1 MGFEESFLLF
11 LPKTVSRDSNA
22 FDYSVAIPI
31 EVRIPHSLHSWSNLC
46 FQIRREMKPAKIAD
60 FGITEEFGYL
70 PAHAPALALSAGNE
84 EWDQFGRDIPKLL
97 MGTNFRSRVKALPE
111 FNINKLNGEAEIQR
125 AMLILSYIGQSY
137 QWSENNPATVMPANL
152 AIPWHQVGKLV
163 GRPPILSYQSYASD
177 NWRRFDASGPIEC
190 GNIGLLQCFLGGQ
203 DEEWFI
209 LIHIE
214 IEKKAGK
221 ALKAIEDAQN
231 AVSEN
236 DADQLEVALTNLRS
250 ALAAMYEVL
259 GRMPERCDPYIYFH
273 RVRPYI
279 FGWRNN
285 PSLPD
290 GVIYEGVDE
299 YQGVGQK
306 FRGETG
312 AQSAIIPAMDA
323 VLGIDHERDELREYL
338 MEMRMYMPPRHVA
351 FIEAVEAGPSV
362 RNFVTMAQRL
372 SLTTVFNDCVEL
384 VANFRAMHLEYAG
397 TYIHAQAQA
406 TPGNPS
412 AVGTGGTPF
421 MTYLRKHR
429 DETKTQTLP

>member
-1 MGFEESFLLF
+1 
-11 LPKTVSRDSNA
+11 
-22 FDYSVAIPI
+22 
-31 EVRIPHSLHSWSNLC
+31 
-46 FQIRREMKPAKIAD
+46 MKPAKIAD

-70 PAHAPALALSAGNE
+70 PTYDPAQSLSAGNE
-84 EWDQFGRDIPKLL
+84 EWDQFGKDLPKLL
-97 MGTNFRSRVKALPE
+97 MGTSFRSRVKALPK
-111 FNINKLNGEAEIQR
+111 FNIEKLSGEAEVQR
-125 AMLILSYIGQSY
+125 AMLILSYIGQAY
-137 QWSENNPATVMPANL
+137 QWSENTAAHVMPANL
-152 AIPWHQVGKLV
+152 AMPWYEVGKLV

-177 NWRRFDASGPIEC
+177 NWRRFDKGGDIAC

-221 ALKAIEDAQN
+221 ALKAIEDAQH
-231 AVSEN
+231 AVLEK
-236 DADQLEVALTNLRS
+236 DAEKVEAALIKLRN

-299 YQGVGQK
+299 YKGVGQN

-312 AQSAIIPAMDA
+312 AQSAIIPAMDGI
-323 VLGIDHERDELREYL
+323 LGIEHERDELREYL
-338 MEMRMYMPPRHVA
+338 MEMRTYMPPKHVA

-362 RNFVTMAQRL
+362 RNFAISAKRS
-372 SLTTVFNDCVEL
+372 SLTNVFNESVEL
-384 VANFRAMHLEYAG
+384 VAKFRAMHLEYAG

-429 DETKTQTLP
+429 DETKVQTI

>member
-1 MGFEESFLLF
+1 
-11 LPKTVSRDSNA
+11 
-22 FDYSVAIPI
+22 
-31 EVRIPHSLHSWSNLC
+31 
-46 FQIRREMKPAKIAD
+46 MKPAKIAD

-70 PAHAPALALSAGNE
+70 PTYDPAQSLSAGNE
-84 EWDQFGRDIPKLL
+84 EWDQFGKDLPKLL
-97 MGTNFRSRVKALPE
+97 MGTSFRSRVKALPK
-111 FNINKLNGEAEIQR
+111 FNIEKLSGEAEVQR
-125 AMLILSYIGQSY
+125 AMLILSYIGQAY
-137 QWSENNPATVMPANL
+137 QWSENTAAHVMPANL
-152 AIPWHQVGKLV
+152 AMPWYEVGKLV

-177 NWRRFDASGPIEC
+177 NWRRFDKGGDIAC

-221 ALKAIEDAQN
+221 ALKAIEDAQH
-231 AVSEN
+231 AVLEN
-236 DADQLEVALTNLRS
+236 DAEKVEAALIKLRN

-299 YQGVGQK
+299 YKGVGQN

-312 AQSAIIPAMDA
+312 AQSAIIPAMDGI
-323 VLGIDHERDELREYL
+323 LGIEHERDELREYL
-338 MEMRMYMPPRHVA
+338 MEMRTYMPPKHVA

-362 RNFVTMAQRL
+362 RNFSVSAKRS
-372 SLTTVFNDCVEL
+372 SLTNVFNESVEL
-384 VANFRAMHLEYAG
+384 VAKFRAMHLEYAG

-429 DETKTQTLP
+429 DETKVQTI

>member
-1 MGFEESFLLF
+1 M
-11 LPKTVSRDSNA
+11 N
-22 FDYSVAIPI
+22 
-31 EVRIPHSLHSWSNLC
+31 
-46 FQIRREMKPAKIAD
+46 PAKIAD
-60 FGITEEFGYL
+60 YGITEEFGYL
-70 PAHAPALALSAGNE
+70 PAHDPAQSLSAGNE
-84 EWDQFGRDIPKLL
+84 EWDQFGKDLPKLL
-97 MGTNFRSRVKALPE
+97 MGTNFRKRVQALPK
-111 FNINKLNGEAEIQR
+111 FNIDKLNGEAQIQR
-125 AMLILSYIGQSY
+125 AMLVLSYIGQAY
-137 QWSENNPATVMPANL
+137 QWSDNEAATVMPQVL
-152 AIPWHQVGKLV
+152 AKPWYEVGKLV

-177 NWRRFDASGPIEC
+177 NWRRFDKAGPIEC

-209 LIHIE
+209 LIHID

-221 ALKAIEDAQN
+221 ALKAIEEAQA
-231 AVSEN
+231 AVVAQDSEKVE
-236 DADQLEVALTNLRS
+236 AALIKMRAALT
-250 ALAAMYEVL
+250 AMYEVL

-290 GVIYEGVDE
+290 GVVYEGVDE
-299 YQGVGQK
+299 YKGVGQK

-312 AQSAIIPAMDA
+312 AQSAIIPAMDG
-323 VLGIDHERDELREYL
+323 VLGIEHEKDELREYL
-338 MEMRMYMPPRHVA
+338 MEMRTYMPPKHVA
-351 FIEAVEAGPSV
+351 FIQAVEAGPSV
-362 RNFVTMAQRL
+362 RNFVTTVKKS
-372 SLTTVFNDCVEL
+372 SLTQVFNDCIEL

-421 MTYLRKHR
+421 MIYLRKHR
-429 DETKTQTLP
+429 DETKKQTV

>member
-1 MGFEESFLLF
+1 
-11 LPKTVSRDSNA
+11 
-22 FDYSVAIPI
+22 
-31 EVRIPHSLHSWSNLC
+31 
-46 FQIRREMKPAKIAD
+46 MKAVKISD

-70 PAHAPALALSAGNE
+70 PAYEPAQSLSAGNE
-84 EWDQFGRDIPKLL
+84 EWDQYGKDLPKLL
-97 MGTNFRSRVKALPE
+97 MGTNFRARVRALPS
-111 FNINKLNGEAEIQR
+111 FNVAALKGEAEIQR
-125 AMLILSYIGQSY
+125 AMLVLSYIGQAY
-137 QWSENNPATVMPANL
+137 QWSENSAATLMPSNL
-152 AIPWHQVGKLV
+152 AKPWFEVGKLV

-177 NWRRFDASGPIEC
+177 NWRRFDKSGPIAC

-221 ALKAIEDAQN
+221 ALKAIEDAQA
-231 AVSEN
+231 AVVGN
-236 DADQLEVALTNLRS
+236 DADQVENALTNLRT
-250 ALAAMYEVL
+250 ALAAMYAVL
-259 GRMPERCDPYIYFH
+259 DRMPERCDPYIYFH

-299 YQGVGQK
+299 YKGIGQK

-312 AQSAIIPAMDA
+312 AQSAIIPAMDG
-323 VLGIDHERDELREYL
+323 VLGIEHERDELREYL
-338 MEMRMYMPPRHVA
+338 MEMRTYMPPKHVA

-362 RNFVTMAQRL
+362 RNFVTSAQRS
-372 SLTTVFNDCVEL
+372 SLTSVFNECVEL

-397 TYIHAQAQA
+397 RYIHAQAQA

-429 DETKTQTLP
+429 DETKKQTL

>member
-1 MGFEESFLLF
+1 
-11 LPKTVSRDSNA
+11 
-22 FDYSVAIPI
+22 
-31 EVRIPHSLHSWSNLC
+31 
-46 FQIRREMKPAKIAD
+46 MKPAKIAD

-111 FNINKLNGEAEIQR
+111 FKIDKLNGEAEIQR

-137 QWSENNPATVMPANL
+137 QWSENSPATVMPANL
-152 AIPWHQVGKLV
+152 AILWHQVGKLV

-177 NWRRFDASGPIEC
+177 NWRRFDAAGPVAC

-221 ALKAIEDAQN
+221 ALKAIEDAQS
-231 AVSEN
+231 AVSKD
-236 DADQLEVALTNLRS
+236 DADQLEVALNNLRS

-290 GVIYEGVDE
+290 GVNYEGVAE

-338 MEMRMYMPPRHVA
+338 MEMRMYMPPRHAA

-362 RNFVTMAQRL
+362 RNFVTIAKRA

>member
-1 MGFEESFLLF
+1 
-11 LPKTVSRDSNA
+11 
-22 FDYSVAIPI
+22 
-31 EVRIPHSLHSWSNLC
+31 
-46 FQIRREMKPAKIAD
+46 MKPVKIAD

-70 PAHAPALALSAGNE
+70 PSHAPALSLSAGNE

-97 MGTNFRSRVKALPE
+97 MGTDFRSRVKALPK
-111 FNINKLNGEAEIQR
+111 FNLDKLNGEAEIQR

-137 QWSENNPATVMPANL
+137 QWSEDNPATVMPANL

-209 LIHIE
+209 LIHID

-221 ALKAIEDAQN
+221 ALKAIEDAQS
-231 AVSEN
+231 AVSTN
-236 DADQLEVALTNLRS
+236 AADQVEVALTNLRN

-259 GRMPERCDPYIYFH
+259 GRMPEKCDPYIYFH

-285 PSLPD
+285 PSLPN

-323 VLGIDHERDELREYL
+323 VLGIEHERDELREYL

-362 RNFVTMAQRL
+362 RNFVTAAKQL
-372 SLTTVFNDCVEL
+372 SLTTVFNECVEL

-429 DETKTQTLP
+429 DETKKQTLP

>member
-1 MGFEESFLLF
+1 
-11 LPKTVSRDSNA
+11 
-22 FDYSVAIPI
+22 
-31 EVRIPHSLHSWSNLC
+31 
-46 FQIRREMKPAKIAD
+46 MKLAKIAD
-60 FGITEEFGYL
+60 YGITEEFGYL
-70 PAHAPALALSAGNE
+70 PSYDPAQSLSAGNE
-84 EWDQFGRDIPKLL
+84 EWDQFGKDLPKLL
-97 MGTNFRSRVKALPE
+97 MGTNFRKRVQALPK
-111 FNINKLNGEAEIQR
+111 FNIDKLNGEAEIQR
-125 AMLILSYIGQSY
+125 AMLVLSYIGQAY
-137 QWSENNPATVMPANL
+137 QWSDNEAATVMPQVL
-152 AIPWHQVGKLV
+152 AKPWYEVGKLV

-177 NWRRFDASGPIEC
+177 NWRRFDKAGPIEC

-209 LIHIE
+209 LIHID

-221 ALKAIEDAQN
+221 ALKAIEEAQA
-231 AVSEN
+231 AVVAQDGEKVE
-236 DADQLEVALTNLRS
+236 AALIKMRAALT
-250 ALAAMYEVL
+250 AMYEVL

-290 GVIYEGVDE
+290 GVVYEGVDE
-299 YQGVGQK
+299 YKGVGQK

-312 AQSAIIPAMDA
+312 AQSAIIPAMDG
-323 VLGIDHERDELREYL
+323 VLGIEHEKDELREYL
-338 MEMRMYMPPRHVA
+338 MEMRTYMPPKHVA
-351 FIEAVEAGPSV
+351 FIQAVEAGPSV
-362 RNFVTMAQRL
+362 RNFVTTIKKS
-372 SLTTVFNDCVEL
+372 SLTQVFNDCIEL

-421 MTYLRKHR
+421 MIYLRKHR
-429 DETKTQTLP
+429 DETKKQTV

>member
-1 MGFEESFLLF
+1 MRMS
-11 LPKTVSRDSNA
+11 
-22 FDYSVAIPI
+22 
-31 EVRIPHSLHSWSNLC
+31 
-46 FQIRREMKPAKIAD
+46 KPAKIAD
-60 FGITEEFGYL
+60 YGITEEFGYL
-70 PAHAPALALSAGNE
+70 PAHDPAQSLSAGNE
-84 EWDQFGRDIPKLL
+84 EWDQFGKDLPKLL
-97 MGTNFRSRVKALPE
+97 MGTNFRKRVQALPK
-111 FNINKLNGEAEIQR
+111 FNIDKLNGEAEIQR
-125 AMLILSYIGQSY
+125 AMLVLSYIGQAY
-137 QWSENNPATVMPANL
+137 QWSDNEAATVMPQVL
-152 AIPWHQVGKLV
+152 AKPWYEVGKLV

-177 NWRRFDASGPIEC
+177 NWRRFDKAGPIEC

-209 LIHIE
+209 LIHID

-221 ALKAIEDAQN
+221 ALKAIEEAQA
-231 AVSEN
+231 AVVAQDSEKVE
-236 DADQLEVALTNLRS
+236 AALIKMRAALT
-250 ALAAMYEVL
+250 AMYEVL

-290 GVIYEGVDE
+290 GVVYEGVDE
-299 YQGVGQK
+299 YKGVGQK

-312 AQSAIIPAMDA
+312 AQSAIIPAMDG
-323 VLGIDHERDELREYL
+323 VLGIEHEKDELREYL
-338 MEMRMYMPPRHVA
+338 MEMRTYMPPKHVA
-351 FIEAVEAGPSV
+351 FIQAVEAGPSV
-362 RNFVTMAQRL
+362 RNFVTTVKKS
-372 SLTTVFNDCVEL
+372 SLTQVFNDCIEL

-421 MTYLRKHR
+421 MIYLRKHR
-429 DETKTQTLP
+429 DETKKQTV

>member
-1 MGFEESFLLF
+1 
-11 LPKTVSRDSNA
+11 
-22 FDYSVAIPI
+22 
-31 EVRIPHSLHSWSNLC
+31 
-46 FQIRREMKPAKIAD
+46 MKPAKIAD

-70 PAHAPALALSAGNE
+70 PTYDPAQSLSAGNE
-84 EWDQFGRDIPKLL
+84 EWDQFGKDLPKLL
-97 MGTNFRSRVKALPE
+97 MGTNFRSRVKALPK
-111 FNINKLNGEAEIQR
+111 FNIEKLSGEAEVQR
-125 AMLILSYIGQSY
+125 AMLILSYIGQAY
-137 QWSENNPATVMPANL
+137 QWSENTAAHVMPANL
-152 AIPWHQVGKLV
+152 ALPWYEVGKLV

-177 NWRRFDASGPIEC
+177 NWRRFDKSGDIAC

-221 ALKAIEDAQN
+221 ALKAIEDAQH
-231 AVSEN
+231 AVLEN
-236 DADQLEVALTNLRS
+236 DAEKVEAALINLRN

-299 YQGVGQK
+299 YKGVGQN

-312 AQSAIIPAMDA
+312 AQSAIIPAMDGI
-323 VLGIDHERDELREYL
+323 LGIEHERDELREYL
-338 MEMRMYMPPRHVA
+338 MEMRTYMPPKHVA

-362 RNFVTMAQRL
+362 RNFAVSAKRS
-372 SLTTVFNDCVEL
+372 SLTNVFNESVEL
-384 VANFRAMHLEYAG
+384 VAKFRAMHLEYAG

-412 AVGTGGTPF
+412 AVGTGGTPL

-429 DETKTQTLP
+429 DETKVQTI

>member
-1 MGFEESFLLF
+1 ML
-11 LPKTVSRDSNA
+11 
-22 FDYSVAIPI
+22 
-31 EVRIPHSLHSWSNLC
+31 
-46 FQIRREMKPAKIAD
+46 KPAKIAD
-60 FGITEEFGYL
+60 YGITEEFGYL
-70 PAHAPALALSAGNE
+70 PAHDPAQSLSAGNE
-84 EWDQFGRDIPKLL
+84 EWDQFGKDLPKLL
-97 MGTNFRSRVKALPE
+97 MGTNFRKRVQALPK
-111 FNINKLNGEAEIQR
+111 FNIDRLNSEAEIQR
-125 AMLILSYIGQSY
+125 AMLVLSYIGQAY
-137 QWSENNPATVMPANL
+137 QWSDNAAATVMPQVL
-152 AIPWHQVGKLV
+152 AKPWYEVGKLV

-177 NWRRFDASGPIEC
+177 NWRRFDKAGPIEC

-209 LIHIE
+209 LIHID

-221 ALKAIEDAQN
+221 ALKAIEEAQAAVVAQDAEKVE
-231 AVSEN
+231 A
-236 DADQLEVALTNLRS
+236 ALIKMRAALT
-250 ALAAMYEVL
+250 AMYEVL

-290 GVIYEGVDE
+290 GVVYEGVDE
-299 YQGVGQK
+299 YKGVGQK

-312 AQSAIIPAMDA
+312 AQSAIIPAMDG
-323 VLGIDHERDELREYL
+323 VLGIEHEKDELREYL
-338 MEMRMYMPPRHVA
+338 MEMRTYMPPKHVA
-351 FIEAVEAGPSV
+351 FIQAVEAGPSV
-362 RNFVTMAQRL
+362 RNFVTTVKKS
-372 SLTTVFNDCVEL
+372 SLTQVFNDCIEL

-421 MTYLRKHR
+421 MIYLRKHR
-429 DETKTQTLP
+429 DETKKQTV

>member
-1 MGFEESFLLF
+1 
-11 LPKTVSRDSNA
+11 
-22 FDYSVAIPI
+22 
-31 EVRIPHSLHSWSNLC
+31 
-46 FQIRREMKPAKIAD
+46 MKPAKIAD

-70 PAHAPALALSAGNE
+70 PTYDPAQSLSAGNE
-84 EWDQFGRDIPKLL
+84 EWDQFGKDLPKLL
-97 MGTNFRSRVKALPE
+97 MGTSFRSRVKALPKFSIE
-111 FNINKLNGEAEIQR
+111 KLSGEAEVQR
-125 AMLILSYIGQSY
+125 AMLILSYIGQAY
-137 QWSENNPATVMPANL
+137 QWSENTAAHVMPANL
-152 AIPWHQVGKLV
+152 AMPWYEVGKLV

-177 NWRRFDASGPIEC
+177 NWRRFDKGGDIAC

-221 ALKAIEDAQN
+221 ALKAIEDAQH
-231 AVSEN
+231 AVLEN
-236 DADQLEVALTNLRS
+236 DAEKVEAALIKLRN

-299 YQGVGQK
+299 YKGVGQN

-312 AQSAIIPAMDA
+312 AQSAIIPAMDGI
-323 VLGIDHERDELREYL
+323 LGIEHERDELREYL
-338 MEMRMYMPPRHVA
+338 MEMRTYMPPKHVA

-362 RNFVTMAQRL
+362 RNFAISAKRS
-372 SLTTVFNDCVEL
+372 SLTNVFNESVEL
-384 VANFRAMHLEYAG
+384 VAKFRAMHLEYAG

-429 DETKTQTLP
+429 DETKVQTI

>member
-1 MGFEESFLLF
+1 MS
-11 LPKTVSRDSNA
+11 T
-22 FDYSVAIPI
+22 
-31 EVRIPHSLHSWSNLC
+31 
-46 FQIRREMKPAKIAD
+46 PAKIAD
-60 FGITEEFGYL
+60 YGITEEFGYL
-70 PAHAPALALSAGNE
+70 PAHDPAQSLSAGNE
-84 EWDQFGRDIPKLL
+84 EWDQFGKDLPKLL
-97 MGTNFRSRVKALPE
+97 MGTNFRKRVQALPK
-111 FNINKLNGEAEIQR
+111 FNIDKLNGEAEIQR
-125 AMLILSYIGQSY
+125 AMLVLSYIGQAY
-137 QWSENNPATVMPANL
+137 QWSDNEAATVMPQVL
-152 AIPWHQVGKLV
+152 AKPWYEVGKLV

-177 NWRRFDASGPIEC
+177 NWRRFDKAGPIEC

-209 LIHIE
+209 LIHID

-221 ALKAIEDAQN
+221 ALKAIEEAQAAVVAQDAEKVE
-231 AVSEN
+231 A
-236 DADQLEVALTNLRS
+236 ALIKMRA
-250 ALAAMYEVL
+250 ALSAMYEVL

-290 GVIYEGVDE
+290 GVVYEGVDE
-299 YQGVGQK
+299 YKGVGQK

-312 AQSAIIPAMDA
+312 AQSAIIPAMDG
-323 VLGIDHERDELREYL
+323 VLGIEHEKDELREYL
-338 MEMRMYMPPRHVA
+338 MEMRTYMPPKHVA
-351 FIEAVEAGPSV
+351 FIQAVEAGPSV
-362 RNFVTMAQRL
+362 RNFVTTIKKS
-372 SLTTVFNDCVEL
+372 SLTQVFNDCIEL

-421 MTYLRKHR
+421 MIYLRKHR
-429 DETKTQTLP
+429 DETKKQTV

>member
-1 MGFEESFLLF
+1 MRMS
-11 LPKTVSRDSNA
+11 T
-22 FDYSVAIPI
+22 
-31 EVRIPHSLHSWSNLC
+31 
-46 FQIRREMKPAKIAD
+46 PAKIAD
-60 FGITEEFGYL
+60 YGITEEFGYL
-70 PAHAPALALSAGNE
+70 PAHDPAQSLSAGNE
-84 EWDQFGRDIPKLL
+84 EWDQFGKDLPKLL
-97 MGTNFRSRVKALPE
+97 MGTNFRKRVQALPK
-111 FNINKLNGEAEIQR
+111 FNIDKLNGEAEIQR
-125 AMLILSYIGQSY
+125 AMLVLSYIGQAY
-137 QWSENNPATVMPANL
+137 QWSDNQAATVMPQVL
-152 AIPWHQVGKLV
+152 AKPWYEVGKLV

-177 NWRRFDASGPIEC
+177 NWRRFDKTAPIEC

-209 LIHIE
+209 LIHID

-221 ALKAIEDAQN
+221 ALKAIEEAQAAVVAQDAEKVE
-231 AVSEN
+231 A
-236 DADQLEVALTNLRS
+236 ALIKMRA
-250 ALAAMYEVL
+250 ALSAMYEVL

-290 GVIYEGVDE
+290 GVVYEGVDE
-299 YQGVGQK
+299 YKGVGQK

-312 AQSAIIPAMDA
+312 AQSAIIPAMDG
-323 VLGIDHERDELREYL
+323 VLGIEHEKDELREYL
-338 MEMRMYMPPRHVA
+338 MEMRTYMPPKHVA
-351 FIEAVEAGPSV
+351 FIQAVEAGPSV
-362 RNFVTMAQRL
+362 RNFVTTIKKS
-372 SLTTVFNDCVEL
+372 SLTQVFNDCIEL

-421 MTYLRKHR
+421 MIYLRKHR
-429 DETKTQTLP
+429 DETKKQTV

>member
-1 MGFEESFLLF
+1 MRMS
-11 LPKTVSRDSNA
+11 T
-22 FDYSVAIPI
+22 
-31 EVRIPHSLHSWSNLC
+31 
-46 FQIRREMKPAKIAD
+46 PAKIAD
-60 FGITEEFGYL
+60 YGITEEFGYL
-70 PAHAPALALSAGNE
+70 PAHDPAQSLSAGNE
-84 EWDQFGRDIPKLL
+84 EWDQFGKDLPKLL
-97 MGTNFRSRVKALPE
+97 MGINFRKRVQALPK
-111 FNINKLNGEAEIQR
+111 FNIDKLNGEAEIQR
-125 AMLILSYIGQSY
+125 AMLILSYIGQAY
-137 QWSENNPATVMPANL
+137 QWSDNEAATVMPQVL
-152 AIPWHQVGKLV
+152 AKPWYEVGKLV

-177 NWRRFDASGPIEC
+177 NWRRFDQAGPIEC

-209 LIHIE
+209 LIHID

-221 ALKAIEDAQN
+221 ALKAIEEAQAAVVAQDAEKVE
-231 AVSEN
+231 A
-236 DADQLEVALTNLRS
+236 ALIKMRAALT
-250 ALAAMYEVL
+250 AMYEVL

-290 GVIYEGVDE
+290 GVVYEGVDE
-299 YQGVGQK
+299 YKGVGQK

-312 AQSAIIPAMDA
+312 AQSAIIPAMDG
-323 VLGIDHERDELREYL
+323 VLGIEHEKDELREYL
-338 MEMRMYMPPRHVA
+338 MEMRTYMPPKHVA

-362 RNFVTMAQRL
+362 RNFVTTIKKS
-372 SLTTVFNDCVEL
+372 SLTQVFNDCIEL
-384 VANFRAMHLEYAG
+384 VANFRAMHLQYAG

-421 MTYLRKHR
+421 MIYLRKHR
-429 DETKTQTLP
+429 DETKKQTV

>member
-1 MGFEESFLLF
+1 
-11 LPKTVSRDSNA
+11 
-22 FDYSVAIPI
+22 
-31 EVRIPHSLHSWSNLC
+31 
-46 FQIRREMKPAKIAD
+46 MKLAKIAD
-60 FGITEEFGYL
+60 YGITEEFGYL
-70 PAHAPALALSAGNE
+70 PSYDPAQSLSAGNE
-84 EWDQFGRDIPKLL
+84 EWDQFGKDLPKLL
-97 MGTNFRSRVKALPE
+97 MGTNFRKRVNALPK
-111 FNINKLNGEAEIQR
+111 FNIDKLNGEAQIQR
-125 AMLILSYIGQSY
+125 AMLVLSYIGQAY
-137 QWSENNPATVMPANL
+137 QWSDNKAATVMPEVL
-152 AIPWHQVGKLV
+152 AKPWYEVGKLV

-177 NWRRFDASGPIEC
+177 NWRRFDKTGPIEC

-209 LIHIE
+209 LIHID

-221 ALKAIEDAQN
+221 ALKAIEQAQEAVVAQDAEKVE
-231 AVSEN
+231 A
-236 DADQLEVALTNLRS
+236 ALIKMRAALT
-250 ALAAMYEVL
+250 AMYEVL

-290 GVIYEGVDE
+290 GVVYEGVDE
-299 YQGVGQK
+299 YKGVGQK

-312 AQSAIIPAMDA
+312 AQSAIIPAMDG
-323 VLGIDHERDELREYL
+323 VLGIEHEKDELRDYL
-338 MEMRMYMPPRHVA
+338 MEMRTYMPPKHVA
-351 FIEAVEAGPSV
+351 FIQAVEAGPSV
-362 RNFVTMAQRL
+362 RNFVTTIKKS
-372 SLTTVFNDCVEL
+372 SLTQVFNDCIEL

-421 MTYLRKHR
+421 MIYLRKHR
-429 DETKTQTLP
+429 DETKKQTV

>member
-1 MGFEESFLLF
+1 MRMS
-11 LPKTVSRDSNA
+11 T
-22 FDYSVAIPI
+22 
-31 EVRIPHSLHSWSNLC
+31 
-46 FQIRREMKPAKIAD
+46 PAKIAD
-60 FGITEEFGYL
+60 YGITEEFGYL
-70 PAHAPALALSAGNE
+70 PAHDPAQSLSAGNE
-84 EWDQFGRDIPKLL
+84 EWDQFGKDLPKLL
-97 MGTNFRSRVKALPE
+97 MGTNFRKRVQALPK
-111 FNINKLNGEAEIQR
+111 FNIDKLNGEAEIQR
-125 AMLILSYIGQSY
+125 AMLVLSYIGQAY
-137 QWSENNPATVMPANL
+137 QWSDNQAATVMPQVL
-152 AIPWHQVGKLV
+152 AKPWYEVGKLV

-177 NWRRFDASGPIEC
+177 NWRRFDKAAPIEC

-209 LIHIE
+209 LIHID

-221 ALKAIEDAQN
+221 ALKAIEEAQGAVVAQDAEKVE
-231 AVSEN
+231 A
-236 DADQLEVALTNLRS
+236 ALIKMRA
-250 ALAAMYEVL
+250 ALSAMYEVL

-290 GVIYEGVDE
+290 GVVYEGVDE
-299 YQGVGQK
+299 YKGVGQK

-312 AQSAIIPAMDA
+312 AQSAIIPAMDG
-323 VLGIDHERDELREYL
+323 VLGIEHEKDELREYL
-338 MEMRMYMPPRHVA
+338 MEMRTYMPPKHVA
-351 FIEAVEAGPSV
+351 FIQAVEAGPSV
-362 RNFVTMAQRL
+362 RNFVTTIKKS
-372 SLTTVFNDCVEL
+372 SLTQVFNDCIEL

-421 MTYLRKHR
+421 MIYLRKHR
-429 DETKTQTLP
+429 DETKKQTV

>member
-1 MGFEESFLLF
+1 
-11 LPKTVSRDSNA
+11 
-22 FDYSVAIPI
+22 
-31 EVRIPHSLHSWSNLC
+31 
-46 FQIRREMKPAKIAD
+46 MKPAKIAD
-60 FGITEEFGYL
+60 YGITEEYGYL
-70 PAHAPALALSAGNE
+70 PSYDPAQSLSPGNE
-84 EWDQFGRDIPKLL
+84 EWDQFGKDLPKLL
-97 MGTNFRSRVKALPE
+97 MGTNFRQRVKALPQ
-111 FNINKLNGEAEIQR
+111 FNIDKLNGEAEVQR
-125 AMLILSYIGQSY
+125 AMLVLSYIGQAY
-137 QWSENNPATVMPANL
+137 QWSENEAATVMPAVL
-152 AIPWHQVGKLV
+152 AKPWYEVGKLV
-163 GRPPILSYQSYASD
+163 GRPPILSYLSYASD
-177 NWRRFDASGPIEC
+177 NWRRFDKSGVIEC

-221 ALKAIEDAQN
+221 ALKAIEQAQEAVVLADAEKVE
-231 AVSEN
+231 A
-236 DADQLEVALTNLRS
+236 ALVKLRS

-290 GVIYEGVDE
+290 GVVYEGVDH
-299 YQGVGQK
+299 YKGVGQK

-312 AQSAIIPAMDA
+312 AQSAIIPAMDG
-323 VLGIDHERDELREYL
+323 VLGIEHEKDELREYL
-338 MEMRMYMPPRHVA
+338 MEMRTYMPPAHVA
-351 FIEAVEAGPSV
+351 FIQAVEAGPSV
-362 RNFVTMAQRL
+362 RDFVT
-372 SLTTVFNDCVEL
+372 STKKSSITEVFNDCIEL

-421 MTYLRKHR
+421 MVYLRKHR
-429 DETKTQTLP
+429 DETKQQTI

>member
-1 MGFEESFLLF
+1 MS
-11 LPKTVSRDSNA
+11 T
-22 FDYSVAIPI
+22 
-31 EVRIPHSLHSWSNLC
+31 
-46 FQIRREMKPAKIAD
+46 PAKIAD
-60 FGITEEFGYL
+60 YGITEEFGYL
-70 PAHAPALALSAGNE
+70 PAHDPAQSLSAGNE
-84 EWDQFGRDIPKLL
+84 EWDQFGKDLPKLL
-97 MGTNFRSRVKALPE
+97 MGTNFRKRVQALPK
-111 FNINKLNGEAEIQR
+111 FNIDKLNGEAEIQR
-125 AMLILSYIGQSY
+125 AMLILSYIGQAY
-137 QWSENNPATVMPANL
+137 QWSDNEAATVMPQVL
-152 AIPWHQVGKLV
+152 AKPWYEVGKLV

-177 NWRRFDASGPIEC
+177 NWRRFDKTGPIEC

-209 LIHIE
+209 LIHID

-221 ALKAIEDAQN
+221 ALKAIEQAQEAVVAQDAEKVE
-231 AVSEN
+231 A
-236 DADQLEVALTNLRS
+236 ALIKMRAALT
-250 ALAAMYEVL
+250 AMYEVL

-290 GVIYEGVDE
+290 GVVYEGVDE
-299 YQGVGQK
+299 YKGVGQK

-312 AQSAIIPAMDA
+312 AQSAIIPAMDG
-323 VLGIDHERDELREYL
+323 VLGIEHEKDELREYL
-338 MEMRMYMPPRHVA
+338 MEMRTYMPPKHVA
-351 FIEAVEAGPSV
+351 FIQAVEAGPSV
-362 RNFVTMAQRL
+362 RNFVTTIKRS
-372 SLTTVFNDCVEL
+372 SLTQVFNDCIEL

-421 MTYLRKHR
+421 MIYLRKHR
-429 DETKTQTLP
+429 DETKKQTV

>member
-1 MGFEESFLLF
+1 M
-11 LPKTVSRDSNA
+11 SN
-22 FDYSVAIPI
+22 S
-31 EVRIPHSLHSWSNLC
+31 
-46 FQIRREMKPAKIAD
+46 AKIAD
-60 FGITEEFGYL
+60 YGITEEFGYL
-70 PAHAPALALSAGNE
+70 PSYDPAQSLSAGNE
-84 EWDQFGRDIPKLL
+84 EWDQFGKDLPKLL
-97 MGTNFRSRVKALPE
+97 MGTNFRKRVQALPK

-125 AMLILSYIGQSY
+125 AMLVLSYIGQAY
-137 QWSENNPATVMPANL
+137 QWSDNEAATVMPQVL
-152 AIPWHQVGKLV
+152 AKPWYEVGKLV

-177 NWRRFDASGPIEC
+177 NWRRFDKAGPIEC

-209 LIHIE
+209 LIHID

-221 ALKAIEDAQN
+221 ALKAIEEAQA
-231 AVSEN
+231 AVVAQDSEKVE
-236 DADQLEVALTNLRS
+236 AALIKMRAALT
-250 ALAAMYEVL
+250 AMYEVL

-290 GVIYEGVDE
+290 GVVYEGVDE
-299 YQGVGQK
+299 YKGVGQK

-312 AQSAIIPAMDA
+312 AQSAIIPAMDG
-323 VLGIDHERDELREYL
+323 VLGIEHEKDELREYL
-338 MEMRMYMPPRHVA
+338 MEMRTYMPPKHVA
-351 FIEAVEAGPSV
+351 FIQAVEAGPSV
-362 RNFVTMAQRL
+362 RNFVTTVKKS
-372 SLTTVFNDCVEL
+372 SLTQVFNDCIEL

-421 MTYLRKHR
+421 MIYLRKHR
-429 DETKTQTLP
+429 DETKKQTV

>member
-1 MGFEESFLLF
+1 
-11 LPKTVSRDSNA
+11 
-22 FDYSVAIPI
+22 
-31 EVRIPHSLHSWSNLC
+31 
-46 FQIRREMKPAKIAD
+46 MKPAKIAD
-60 FGITEEFGYL
+60 YGITEEFGYL
-70 PAHAPALALSAGNE
+70 PSNDPAPSLSPGNE
-84 EWDQFGRDIPKLL
+84 EWDQFGKDLPKLL
-97 MGTNFRSRVKALPE
+97 MGTNFRQRVKNLPQ
-111 FNINKLNGEAEIQR
+111 FNIGKLNGEAEIQR
-125 AMLILSYIGQSY
+125 AMLVLSYIGQAY
-137 QWSENNPATVMPANL
+137 QWSETTAATVMPAVL
-152 AIPWHQVGKLV
+152 AKPWFEVGQLV

-177 NWRRFDASGPIEC
+177 NWRRFDKSGPIEC

-221 ALKAIEDAQN
+221 ALKAIEQAQE
-231 AVSEN
+231 AVIS
-236 DADQLEVALTNLRS
+236 ADSDKVEAALLKLRMALT
-250 ALAAMYEVL
+250 AMYEVL

-290 GVIYEGVDE
+290 GVVYEGVDQ
-299 YQGVGQK
+299 YKGIGQK

-312 AQSAIIPAMDA
+312 AQSAIIPAMDG
-323 VLGIDHERDELREYL
+323 VLGIEHEKDELREYL
-338 MEMRMYMPPRHVA
+338 MEMRTYMPPAHVA
-351 FIEAVEAGPSV
+351 FIQAVEAGPSV
-362 RNFVTMAQRL
+362 RNFVTSTKKN
-372 SLTTVFNDCVEL
+372 SLTEVFNDCVEL

-421 MTYLRKHR
+421 MVYLRKHR
-429 DETKTQTLP
+429 DETKQQTI

>member
-31 EVRIPHSLHSWSNLC
+31 EVRIHHSLHSWPNLC

-97 MGTNFRSRVKALPE
+97 MGSNFRSRVKALPE

-221 ALKAIEDAQN
+221 ALKAIEDAQS
-231 AVSEN
+231 AVSGN
-236 DADQLEVALTNLRS
+236 DADQLEAALTNLRS

-362 RNFVTMAQRL
+362 RNFVTIAKRAP
-372 SLTTVFNDCVEL
+372 LTTVFNDCVEL

-429 DETKTQTLP
+429 DETKKQTLP

>member
-1 MGFEESFLLF
+1 M
-11 LPKTVSRDSNA
+11 R
-22 FDYSVAIPI
+22 SV
-31 EVRIPHSLHSWSNLC
+31 
-46 FQIRREMKPAKIAD
+46 KISD

-70 PAHAPALALSAGNE
+70 PAYEPAQSLSAGNE
-84 EWDQFGRDIPKLL
+84 EWDQCGKDLPKLL
-97 MGTNFRSRVKALPE
+97 MGTNFRARIRALPS
-111 FNINKLNGEAEIQR
+111 FNVAALKGEAEIQR
-125 AMLILSYIGQSY
+125 AMLVLSYIGQAY
-137 QWSENNPATVMPANL
+137 QWSESSAAMLIPSNL
-152 AIPWHQVGKLV
+152 AKPWYEVGRLV

-177 NWRRFDASGPIEC
+177 NWRRFDKSGPIEC

-221 ALKAIEDAQN
+221 ALKAIEDAQA
-231 AVSEN
+231 AVVGN
-236 DADQLEVALTNLRS
+236 DADQVESALTNLRTS
-250 ALAAMYEVL
+250 LAAMYAVL
-259 GRMPERCDPYIYFH
+259 DRMPERCDPYIYFH

-299 YQGVGQK
+299 YKGIGQK

-312 AQSAIIPAMDA
+312 AQSAIIPAMDG
-323 VLGIDHERDELREYL
+323 VLGIEHERDELREYL
-338 MEMRMYMPPRHVA
+338 MEMRTYMPPKHVA

-362 RNFVTMAQRL
+362 RSFVTSAQRS
-372 SLTTVFNDCVEL
+372 SLTSVFNECVEL

-397 TYIHAQAQA
+397 RYIHTQAQA

-429 DETKTQTLP
+429 DETKKQTL

>member
-1 MGFEESFLLF
+1 
-11 LPKTVSRDSNA
+11 
-22 FDYSVAIPI
+22 
-31 EVRIPHSLHSWSNLC
+31 
-46 FQIRREMKPAKIAD
+46 MKPAKIAD
-60 FGITEEFGYL
+60 YGITEEFGYL
-70 PAHAPALALSAGNE
+70 PSSDPALSLSPGNE
-84 EWDQFGRDIPKLL
+84 EWDQFGKDLPKLL
-97 MGTNFRSRVKALPE
+97 MGTNFRQRVKNLPQ
-111 FNINKLNGEAEIQR
+111 FNIGKLNGEAEIQR
-125 AMLILSYIGQSY
+125 AMLVLSYIGQAY
-137 QWSENNPATVMPANL
+137 QWSENEAATVMPAVL
-152 AIPWHQVGKLV
+152 AKPWYEVGQLV

-177 NWRRFDASGPIEC
+177 NWRRFDKSGAIEC

-221 ALKAIEDAQN
+221 ALKAIEQAQEAVISGDAEKVE
-231 AVSEN
+231 A
-236 DADQLEVALTNLRS
+236 ALIKLRTALT
-250 ALAAMYEVL
+250 AMYEVL

-290 GVIYEGVDE
+290 GVVYEGVDQ
-299 YQGVGQK
+299 YKGVGQK

-312 AQSAIIPAMDA
+312 AQSAIIPAMDG
-323 VLGIDHERDELREYL
+323 VLGIEHEKDELREYL
-338 MEMRMYMPPRHVA
+338 MEMRTYMPPAHVA
-351 FIEAVEAGPSV
+351 FIQAVEAGPSV
-362 RNFVTMAQRL
+362 RNFVTSTKKN
-372 SLTTVFNDCVEL
+372 SLTEVFNDCVEL

-421 MTYLRKHR
+421 MVYLRKHR
-429 DETKTQTLP
+429 D